1 MKRPYRLAGLVL
13 ACLFLIVFAP
23 SASAQVRDTNMWWL
37 PEVVTK
43 GGEKID
49 FIFYMIFWLTFAV
62 FLLTQSVFLWFIV
75 KYRRKRGVPAVYS
88 HGNNK
93 LEIIWTT
100 APALI
105 FIVLGI
111 YSNHIWNTEL
121 RAPAPEDSIRIDIVA
136 YQFGWHIRNPGQDG
150 KLGAYDV
157 KLQSKDNWFGLK
169 DKEGD
174 ADGIDDYQSENVLTV
189 PVGRNVNIILS
200 SLDVI
205 HSFYVPVFRMYQDAV
220 PGRSINWVWFE
231 ATKTGTFDLA
241 CSQLCGSGHFNMKAT
256 VNIVS
261 QADYDKLVAEKSKA
275 ASLQQMKKNAAA
287 LPPLAADAPA
297 AAVAVA
303 GK

>member
-1 MKRPYRLAGLVL
+1 MKRPSRLAWLVL
-13 ACLFLIVFAP
+13 ACLLLTAFAP
-23 SASAQVRDTNMWWL
+23 SASAQLRETGLWWL
-37 PEVVTK
+37 PPVVTK

-49 FIFYMIFWLTFAV
+49 FIFYIIFWLTFVV
-62 FLLTQSVFLWFIV
+62 FVVVQSVFLWFIV

-105 FIVLGI
+105 FIVLGV
-111 YSNHIWNTEL
+111 YSNHIWKTEL
-121 RAPAPEDSIRIDIVA
+121 RAPAPEDSIKIDIVA
-136 YQFGWHIRNPGQDG
+136 YQFGWHIRNPGRDG
-150 KLGAYDV
+150 KLGGSDV
-157 KLQSKDNWFGLK
+157 SLQGKDSWFGLK
-169 DKEGD
+169 EGD
-174 ADGIDDYQSENVLTV
+174 ANGTDDYQSENVLTV

-231 ATKTGTFDLA
+231 ATKTGTYDLA
-241 CSQLCGSGHFNMKAT
+241 CSQLCGSGHYNMKAT

-261 QADYDKLVAEKSKA
+261 QEDYDKLVAEKSKA
-275 ASLQQMKKNAAA
+275 AALQFIEKKSAS
-287 LPPLAADAPA
+287 LPPPPADAPP
-297 AAVAVA
+297 AAVAA
-303 GK
+303 K